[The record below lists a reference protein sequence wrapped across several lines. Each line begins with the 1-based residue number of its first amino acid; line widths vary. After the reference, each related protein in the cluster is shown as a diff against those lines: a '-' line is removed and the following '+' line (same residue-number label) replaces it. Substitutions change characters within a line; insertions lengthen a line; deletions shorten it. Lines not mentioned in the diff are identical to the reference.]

1 MSTTGYDA
9 CGLALRVAIG
19 VTKTQF
25 SKLAK
30 TYSSNVVS
38 LVRLVE
44 AASLQYASLLSNQGG
59 ESPVII

>member
-1 MSTTGYDA
+1 MSTTGYA
-9 CGLALRVAIG
+9 YAKA
-19 VTKTQF
+19 QF
-25 SKLAK
+25 SKLGK
-30 TYSSNVVS
+30 IYSSNVVS